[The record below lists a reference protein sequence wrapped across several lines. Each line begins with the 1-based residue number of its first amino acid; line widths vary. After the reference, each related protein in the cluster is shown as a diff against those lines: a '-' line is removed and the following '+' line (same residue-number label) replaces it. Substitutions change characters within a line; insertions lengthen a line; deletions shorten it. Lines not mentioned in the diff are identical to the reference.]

1 MPRPAHYW
9 QECIKL
15 MNKAIATLEKVPLE
29 DAGYLAAQTLLASYE
44 SELGKMRIRHREE
57 ESSQTAYE
65 SAQQAIAN
73 LPKSIDRY
81 NRDRTTKEI
90 LMIINKLERVKPQTT
105 VYSEARSTINFAN
118 KKLEQLS

>member
-1 MPRPAHYW
+1 M
-9 QECIKL
+9 
-15 MNKAIATLEKVPLE
+15 E

-44 SELGKMRIRHREE
+44 SELGKMRIRHREQ
-57 ESSQTAYE
+57 ESSQRTYE

-81 NRDRTTKEI
+81 NRDRTAREI
-90 LMIINKLERVKPQTT
+90 LMIINNLEQVQPQTT
-105 VYSEARSTINFAN
+105 VYPEARTIMNFAN